1 MKEQLREFGFSEK
14 EVAVYMALLGLGN
27 AVASDVAKKAK
38 VNRSTTYVV
47 LESLVERSLV
57 VAVERKGVRIYRL
70 AAPEK
75 LVDYLSNT
83 AKRFEHLTSSAKK
96 LLPELKAMYKPEEMA
111 KGPKVHFFE
120 GKAEMKGIYE
130 DTLSSLEGIRAYASV
145 EEAPEKSK
153 HEAKVQVIFPNTR
166 ESKMRLEAS
175 KEGSANALH
184 SEINIYD
191 DKVIFISPAENSGFI
206 IESKEFAKTLKKA
219 IVTARKETK
228 LASKGVRDLAEGLA

>member
-14 EVAVYMALLGLGN
+14 EVAVYTSLLGLGN

-57 VAVERKGVRIYRL
+57 VAVERRGVRIYRL
-70 AAPEK
+70 APPEK
-75 LVDYLSNT
+75 LVEYLANS
-83 AKRFEHLTSSAKK
+83 AKRFEHLTASAKK

-145 EEAPEKSK
+145 EESTSKSK
-153 HEAKVQVIFPNTR
+153 QEAKVQVIFPDTR
-166 ESKMRLEAS
+166 EAKMRLEAS
-175 KEGSANALH
+175 KEGSGSAIH

-191 DKVIFISPAENSGFI
+191 DKVIFISPSENSGFI

-219 IVTARKETK
+219 ITLSRKEAK
-228 LASKGVRDLAEGLA
+228 LNAEGKRLAEGLA